1 MGMPKS
7 VIKINK
13 DGVQYTSSVDRTQY
27 TMLEL
32 ERAGLR
38 DAGKFLKKIIRKL
51 IPKDEGHARKSL
63 ATWVRKPFKDRAA
76 FLQVGVYNKKTAVK
90 KGLKYVSYF
99 HILEFGSRNQKALR
113 PITNGTKQNIE
124 TIRKIQAQYLGYI
137 EDELKAQT
145 IINEDEEVDDS

>member
-1 MGMPKS
+1 MGLPKS

-13 DGVQYTSSVDRTQY
+13 DGVQYVSSVDRTEY

-63 ATWVRKPFKDRAA
+63 ATWVRKPWKGRAA

-124 TIRKIQAQYLGYI
+124 VIRKIQAQYLGYI
-137 EDELKAQT
+137 EDELKAKSV
-145 IINEDEEVDDS
+145 IDEDDKEDGS